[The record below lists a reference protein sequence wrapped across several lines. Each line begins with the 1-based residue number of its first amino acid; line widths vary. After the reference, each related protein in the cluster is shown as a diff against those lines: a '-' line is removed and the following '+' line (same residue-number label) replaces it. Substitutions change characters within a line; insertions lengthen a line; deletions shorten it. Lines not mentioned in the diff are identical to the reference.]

1 MPVQVIAPPAASEPS
16 GRKGG
21 RVCTSR
27 TVIRSGRGHFSS
39 GHVLASVAR
48 RLCEQRH
55 SVPLS
60 ARMGAVACGG
70 CWEAAIRADER
81 VAVEFGLPP
90 LAGVDAVIVDEIAVE
105 RAVAGDKDVRLN
117 REEKRAVIA
126 VLAGRGLSRISV
138 ARRLCMSWSDVAKL
152 WPVGGQR

>member
-1 MPVQVIAPPAASEPS
+1 MSVQVIAPPAADEPS

-21 RVCTSR
+21 RVCPSR
-27 TVIRSGRGHFSS
+27 AAIRSGRGHFSTE
-39 GHVLASVAR
+39 HALASVAR

-81 VAVEFGLPP
+81 VAIEFGLPA
-90 LAGVDAVIVDEIAVE
+90 LAGEDAVIVDEIAVE
-105 RAVAGDKDVRLN
+105 RAVAGDQDVRLN
-117 REEKRAVIA
+117 REEKRAAIA
-126 VLAGRGLSRISV
+126 VLAGRGFSHTGVSK
-138 ARRLCMSWSDVAKL
+138 RLAMSGSEVIRL
-152 WPVGGQR
+152 WPVGGSR